1 MSDTIISAIVSS
13 VAGLLGV
20 LAGSYI
26 TLKKFRKDRS
36 DKYLLAALDSKLKAH
51 QEAYEL
57 ACYLPSAAHK
67 SENDNSHIQKCE
79 EWYRKNCLYLESE
92 ARLVF
97 FSAIRTAADYY
108 LYLSEWKS
116 TGDPAELKKK
126 WSQIVEVKSII
137 ENNVTRPLVLP
148 PDIKKEEYDFKGKI
162 DKDKK
167 KA

>member
-1 MSDTIISAIVSS
+1 M
-13 VAGLLGV
+13 
-20 LAGSYI
+20 
-26 TLKKFRKDRS
+26 
-36 DKYLLAALDSKLKAH
+36 AALDSKLKAH

-92 ARLVF
+92 ARLAF
-97 FSAIRTAADYY
+97 FSAIRTSADYY
-108 LYLSEWKS
+108 LYLSEWKN
-116 TGDPAELKKK
+116 TGDPKELQMK

-137 ENNVTRPLVLP
+137 ETNVTKPLVLP

-167 KA
+167 